1 MKKIDNLVLKCTTMD
16 TTRTKSRIVEEMT
29 ETLKDLKKAG
39 AINEEQLANFVKLES
54 LGVNAEKGDG
64 N

>member
-1 MKKIDNLVLKCTTMD
+1 MD
-16 TTRTKSRIVEEMT
+16 TTRTKSRIIEEMT
-29 ETLKDLKKAG
+29 ETLKGLKKAG

-54 LGVNAEKGDG
+54 LGVNTEKGDG

>member
-1 MKKIDNLVLKCTTMD
+1 MKKIDNLALKCTTMD
-16 TTRTKSRIVEEMT
+16 TTRTKSRIIEEMT

-39 AINEEQLANFVKLES
+39 VINDEQLDSFVKLES
-54 LGVNAEKGDG
+54 LGVNTEKGDW